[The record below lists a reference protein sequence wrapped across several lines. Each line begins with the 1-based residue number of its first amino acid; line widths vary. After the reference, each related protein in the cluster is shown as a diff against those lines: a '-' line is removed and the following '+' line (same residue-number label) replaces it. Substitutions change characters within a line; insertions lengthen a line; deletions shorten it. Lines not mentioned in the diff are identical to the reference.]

1 MKIPSFA
8 LALVLALS
16 FGNSSNLHADHH
28 SAELAAVK
36 KANADF
42 YAALNAMFTGDLK
55 PMEAVWSHADDVT
68 YLPPD
73 KAFLVGWDKVKA
85 DWAAQ
90 AKLKLGGKVEP
101 RDVHIFLDKDLA
113 IVQNVEAGE
122 NVNVGKQPK
131 KVDIRATNVFR
142 LENGAWKMISHH
154 SDPLPFL
161 QKQ

>member
-1 MKIPSFA
+1 MKSLSLA
-8 LALVLALS
+8 LAVFLT
-16 FGNSSNLHADHH
+16 FCFSNLQADHH
-28 SAELAAVK
+28 SGELAAVK

-55 PMEAVWSHADDVT
+55 PMEAVWSHADDVS

-73 KAFLVGWDKVKA
+73 KAFLLGWEKVKA

-101 RDVHIFLDKDLA
+101 SDVHIFLGQGVA
-113 IVQNVEAGE
+113 VVQNVEEGE

-131 KVDIRATNVFR
+131 KVAIRATNVYR
-142 LENGAWKMISHH
+142 LEGGKWKMISHH
-154 SDPLPFL
+154 ADPLPFL
-161 QKQ
+161 EKK